1 MIIKMIV
8 GEIAVACYQ
17 YMSHKLG
24 LKKQLYGTF
33 LWMGFNSLKARA
45 TLRRQFTFVK
55 LLTIIHELYTK
66 MFYDQKFQVA
76 FQIKK

>member
-24 LKKQLYGTF
+24 LKKQFYDTF

-45 TLRRQFTFVK
+45 TSRRQFTFVK
-55 LLTIIHELYTK
+55 ILTIIHELYTT
-66 MFYDQKFQVA
+66 MFHDQKFQVSSC
-76 FQIKK
+76 ISN